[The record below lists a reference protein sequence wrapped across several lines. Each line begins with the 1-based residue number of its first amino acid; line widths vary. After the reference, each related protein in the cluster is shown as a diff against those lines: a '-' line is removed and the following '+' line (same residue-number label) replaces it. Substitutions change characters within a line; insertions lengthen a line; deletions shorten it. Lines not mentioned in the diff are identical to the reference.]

1 MELSPLLFITCVREG
16 LHGELVAGRCST
28 RPNVNALVL
37 PTQKQVTLR
46 SHACEIQQARQDFP
60 ASPVTWILHEAYF
73 FEQMLAPQWWC
84 LQLCASLS
92 DISFNNQR
100 LSLVSKSSQARQR
113 RHLCPSAVGKLLQ
126 SCSQGK
132 MKHCFL
138 FLPTLNSITA
148 HLGHW

>member
-1 MELSPLLFITCVREG
+1 MELSALLVITCVREG
-16 LHGELVAGRCST
+16 LPSELVAGRCST
-28 RPNVNALVL
+28 QPNVNALVL
-37 PTQKQVTLR
+37 PTQKQVTRR
-46 SHACEIQQARQDFP
+46 SHACEIQQARRDFP
-60 ASPVTWILHEAYF
+60 ASLLTWILHEAYF
-73 FEQMLAPQWWC
+73 SKQMLPSQWWC
-84 LQLCASLS
+84 MQLCASLS
-92 DISFNNQR
+92 DISFNNRR

-113 RHLCPSAVGKLLQ
+113 RHLCPTAVGKLLQ